1 MATVWDWKMSPTQ
14 LVLRIALVVFAVEG
28 AIMLAILFVGP
39 TVFFDDVHIHWS
51 TAAIDAVILILVCS
65 PIIYFWIIRPYV
77 LARRQAE
84 AESRQSEQAL
94 KEQVAELEQAH
105 ARLEQQG
112 AVLAGLA
119 EQLKTTSEQASAAS
133 RAKSEFLAAMSHELR
148 TPLNAIIGF
157 SEIIKS
163 ETFGP
168 VGSLKYRGYAED
180 INVSGQHLL
189 DLINDILDLAKIESG
204 TEELHEAPIEV
215 PQAARSVLNLV
226 KQRAEKGGIALELD
240 LLHNPPLLRADE
252 RKLKQILLN
261 LMTNAIKFS
270 RENGTVTLKARAGDK
285 LGYLFEV
292 VDRGIGMAPE
302 DIPKA
307 LSRFGQIDGDLD
319 RQQEGTGLG
328 LPLTRTLVEMHGGS
342 LRLRSEIGAGTTAIV
357 RFPADRIIG
366 PQGHLGSP
374 GAATG

>member
-270 RENGTVTLKARAGDK
+270 RENSTVTLKARAGDK

-292 VDRGIGMAPE
+292 VDTGIGMAPE